1 MRCMNRNKVRFFY
14 ALYEGREFIT
24 DEYGNVT
31 GEYEVKYSN
40 PTEFRANISP
50 AMGET
55 LTRQFGDSVSYDKV
69 IVLDSD
75 APLLTNIRYCGL
87 TSSHSLTRTVQPIR
101 LMIISYRGLQ
111 RA

>member
-31 GEYEVKYSN
+31 GEYEVKCSN

-55 LTRQFGDSVSYDKV
+55 LTRQFGDSVSYDKI
-69 IVLDSD
+69 IVTVLFVFCVSSVFSRQGC
-75 APLLTNIRYCGL
+75 LYCL
-87 TSSHSLTRTVQPIR
+87 CV
-101 LMIISYRGLQ
+101 
-111 RA
+111 